1 MYNDT
6 NNAQQAK
13 AKRIVRKALSMG
25 LAVSVSDGDGGLEVR
40 RSTDEA
46 AIIAAIGEMDMDEL
60 VFHDE
65 SGFEPRRAGWMLL
78 VWEAGGDPD
87 ELPAD
92 YTANEIME
100 ALAAA

>member
-25 LAVSVSDGDGGLEVR
+25 LAVSVADGDGDYALRASIDPV
-40 RSTDEA
+40 
-46 AIIAAIGEMDMDEL
+46 AIIGCIGEMDMDEL
-60 VFHDE
+60 IFHDLAA
-65 SGFEPRRAGWMLL
+65 GKRVGWMLL
-78 VWEAGGDPD
+78 VWEAGGHPD

-92 YTANEIME
+92 YTANETME
-100 ALAAA
+100 ALATA

>member
-13 AKRIVRKALSMG
+13 AKRIVRKALSLG
-25 LAVSVSDGDGGLEVR
+25 LAVSVADGDGDWALR
-40 RSTDEA
+40 ASIDPI
-46 AIIAAIGEMDMDEL
+46 AIIGCIGEMDMDEL
-60 VFHDE
+60 VFHRLPM
-65 SGFEPRRAGWMLL
+65 GQRAGWMLL

-87 ELPAD
+87 DLPAD
-92 YTANEIME
+92 YTANETME

>member
-13 AKRIVRKALSMG
+13 AKRIVCKALSLG
-25 LAVSVSDGDGGLEVR
+25 LAVSVSDGDGDWAVR
-40 RSTDEA
+40 NSRDFDAIKA
-46 AIIAAIGEMDMDEL
+46 AVGEMDMDEL
-60 VFHDE
+60 VFHDLV
-65 SGFEPRRAGWMLL
+65 GKRAGWMML
-78 VWEAGGDPD
+78 VWESGGEAD

>member
-6 NNAQQAK
+6 NTPQQAK

-25 LAVSVSDGDGGLEVR
+25 LAVSVADGDGDYALRASIDPV
-40 RSTDEA
+40 
-46 AIIAAIGEMDMDEL
+46 AIIGCIGEMDMDEL
-60 VFHDE
+60 VFHHLPM
-65 SGFEPRRAGWMLL
+65 GQRAGWMML
-78 VWEAGGDPD
+78 VWEFGGEAD

-100 ALAAA
+100 ALANA

>member
-13 AKRIVRKALSMG
+13 AKRIVRKALSLG
-25 LAVSVSDGDGGLEVR
+25 LAVSVSDGDGDWAVR
-40 RSTDEA
+40 NSRDFD
-46 AIIAAIGEMDMDEL
+46 AIKSAIGEMDMDEL
-60 VFHDE
+60 VFHDLV
-65 SGFEPRRAGWMLL
+65 GKRAGWMLL

-92 YTANEIME
+92 YTANDTME
-100 ALAAA
+100 AIASA

>member
-6 NNAQQAK
+6 NNPQQAK

-25 LAVSVSDGDGGLEVR
+25 LAVSVSDGDGDWALRNSRDFG
-40 RSTDEA
+40 
-46 AIIAAIGEMDMDEL
+46 AIKSAIGEMDMDEL
-60 VFHDE
+60 VFHDLV
-65 SGFEPRRAGWMLL
+65 GKRAGWMML

-92 YTANEIME
+92 YTANDTME
-100 ALAAA
+100 ALANA